1 MKPSTLRPGMQVRS
15 TARADAPVLIFIAR
29 EPSRRQSVLRSE
41 AYAGQNG
48 PDDDG
53 RVVVSDYDMSR
64 KFERVAG

>member
-1 MKPSTLRPGMQVRS
+1 MKPSTLRPGMQVRRCDRS
-15 TARADAPVLIFIAR
+15 DAPVLIFIAR
-29 EPSRRQSVLRSE
+29 DSQRRQSLLRSE

-64 KFERVAG
+64 QYERVTA